1 MKWILII
8 FVIFWIV
15 FVFCACVVSKRSDE
29 RAIEMFR
36 RFKKE
41 KDREIQD

>member
-1 MKWILII
+1 MKWVLII
-8 FVIFWIV
+8 FAIGLIV
-15 FVFCACVVSKRSDE
+15 FCFCACVVSKRSDE

-36 RFKKE
+36 RFIKE